1 MGTVI
6 SMTVGVLAALSFTK
20 KDLYQPW
27 IYLVNV
33 SLAVYISLFAS
44 PLILELTPT
53 LPGVAEKYRT
63 AGCLIVTAVILL
75 VLFYKIVGLIAE
87 DSRVFDLY
95 PLPSLINKLCSVLF
109 AFCGGVVTAAF
120 LLMCFAQTPAA
131 AEIKGI
137 DRAALRA
144 SSTGVM
150 RKMAGVVNAFSFQSM
165 SREADETLVKFATEP
180 PPIPEETLE
189 EKVNAKKAAAA
200 KKAKEKAR
208 KKMRILENGVAV
220 PVEETE
226 DETEKTSS
234 AAEDDEDSSTVSE
247 KEDSSAAE
255 EKEESP
261 APVAQENAGEKID
274 RKSVSAEENAKRTA
288 SGAVGKTASETADQS
303 GKSEEPET
311 PVQKSKRTS
320 STSRARK
327 TSSASGAK
335 TTVYGRAVSKA
346 LEVRGQ
352 VEKNSSGTAGNQ

>member
-53 LPGVAEKYRT
+53 LPGGAEKYRT

-120 LLMCFAQTPAA
+120 LLMCFAQTPVA

-234 AAEDDEDSSTVSE
+234 TAEDDEDSSTVSE

-274 RKSVSAEENAKRTA
+274 RKSVPAEENAKRTA
-288 SGAVGKTASETADQS
+288 SGAVKTESETADQS
-303 GKSEEPET
+303 GKSKESET

-320 STSRARK
+320 SSSRARK
-327 TSSASGAK
+327 TSSASGTK

>member
-1 MGTVI
+1 M
-6 SMTVGVLAALSFTK
+6 
-20 KDLYQPW
+20 
-27 IYLVNV
+27 
-33 SLAVYISLFAS
+33 
-44 PLILELTPT
+44 
-53 LPGVAEKYRT
+53 
-63 AGCLIVTAVILL
+63 
-75 VLFYKIVGLIAE
+75 
-87 DSRVFDLY
+87 FDLY

-120 LLMCFAQTPAA
+120 LLMCFAQTPVA

-234 AAEDDEDSSTVSE
+234 AAE
-247 KEDSSAAE
+247 

-274 RKSVSAEENAKRTA
+274 RKSVPAEENAKRTA
-288 SGAVGKTASETADQS
+288 SGAVKTESETADQS
-303 GKSEEPET
+303 GKSKESET

-327 TSSASGAK
+327 TSSASGTK

>member
-6 SMTVGVLAALSFTK
+6 SMTVGVLAALSFIK

-120 LLMCFAQTPAA
+120 LLMCFAQTPVA

-274 RKSVSAEENAKRTA
+274 RKSVPAEENAKRTA
-288 SGAVGKTASETADQS
+288 SGAVKTESETADQS
-303 GKSEEPET
+303 GKSKESET

-320 STSRARK
+320 SSSRARK
-327 TSSASGAK
+327 TSSASGTK

-352 VEKNSSGTAGNQ
+352 VEKNSSGTAGKQ

>member
-255 EKEESP
+255 EKEESS

-274 RKSVSAEENAKRTA
+274 RKSVSAEENVKRTA

>member
-120 LLMCFAQTPAA
+120 LLMCFAQTPVA

-274 RKSVSAEENAKRTA
+274 RKSVPAEENAKRTA
-288 SGAVGKTASETADQS
+288 SGAVKTESETADQS
-303 GKSEEPET
+303 GKSKESET

-320 STSRARK
+320 SSSRARK
-327 TSSASGAK
+327 TSSASGTK
-335 TTVYGRAVSKA
+335 TTVYGRAVYKA

-352 VEKNSSGTAGNQ
+352 VEKTSSGTAGNQ

>member
-6 SMTVGVLAALSFTK
+6 SMTVGVLAALSFIK

-120 LLMCFAQTPAA
+120 LLMCFAQTPVA

-274 RKSVSAEENAKRTA
+274 RKSVPAEENAKRTA
-288 SGAVGKTASETADQS
+288 SGAVKTESETADQS
-303 GKSEEPET
+303 GKSKESET

-320 STSRARK
+320 SSSRARK
-327 TSSASGAK
+327 TSSASGTK

>member
-274 RKSVSAEENAKRTA
+274 RKSVSAEENVKRTA

>member
-274 RKSVSAEENAKRTA
+274 RKSVSAEENVKRTA

-327 TSSASGAK
+327 TSSASGTK

>member
-1 MGTVI
+1 M
-6 SMTVGVLAALSFTK
+6 
-20 KDLYQPW
+20 
-27 IYLVNV
+27 
-33 SLAVYISLFAS
+33 
-44 PLILELTPT
+44 
-53 LPGVAEKYRT
+53 
-63 AGCLIVTAVILL
+63 
-75 VLFYKIVGLIAE
+75 
-87 DSRVFDLY
+87 
-95 PLPSLINKLCSVLF
+95 
-109 AFCGGVVTAAF
+109 TAAF
-120 LLMCFAQTPAA
+120 LLMCFAQTPVA

-274 RKSVSAEENAKRTA
+274 RKSVPAEENAKRTA
-288 SGAVGKTASETADQS
+288 SGAVKTESETADQS
-303 GKSEEPET
+303 GKSKESET

-320 STSRARK
+320 SSSRARK
-327 TSSASGAK
+327 TSSASGTK

>member
-1 MGTVI
+1 MVTVI

-120 LLMCFAQTPAA
+120 LLMCFAQTPVA

-274 RKSVSAEENAKRTA
+274 RKSVPAEENAKRTA
-288 SGAVGKTASETADQS
+288 SGAVKTESETADQS
-303 GKSEEPET
+303 GKSKESET

-320 STSRARK
+320 SSSRARK
-327 TSSASGAK
+327 TSSASGTK

>member
-150 RKMAGVVNAFSFQSM
+150 RKMAGVVNVFSFQSM

-261 APVAQENAGEKID
+261 ATVAEENADEKIN
-274 RKSVSAEENAKRTA
+274 RKSVPAEENAKRTA
-288 SGAVGKTASETADQS
+288 SGAVKTESETADQS

-320 STSRARK
+320 SSSRARK
-327 TSSASGAK
+327 NSSVSGTK

-352 VEKNSSGTAGNQ
+352 VEKNSSGTAGKQ